1 MSRSK
6 GLDGPDGF
14 LVVDKE
20 AGWTSHDV
28 VARLRR
34 VLGQRRT
41 GHAGTLD
48 PSATGVLVV
57 GVGRSTRLMRFVQN
71 TTKRYEGVLVLGSTT
86 STLDA
91 DGEVTGTFEMGSVTA
106 DEVEKAASAL
116 TGDLLQIPPMVSAVK
131 VGGRRLH
138 EMAREG
144 IEVER
149 AARPVHV
156 ERFEVASTDDPSRY
170 TFNVVCSSGTF
181 VRSLIDD
188 LGRSLGGGAHMET
201 LRRSG
206 VGHFGLEDART
217 MAQIEEQVAKS
228 PDGPQTILLRP
239 ADALRNLERLEAGE
253 EAAFQ
258 ISTGR
263 ALDSGELGAQGP
275 GPFAI
280 VRDGTLLAVYDR
292 GEGDA
297 LVASVVLSAR

>member
-14 LVVDKE
+14 VIVDKE

-34 VLGQRRT
+34 VLHQRRT

-57 GVGRSTRLMRFVQN
+57 GVGRSTRLMRFVQT

-91 DGEVTGTFEMGSVTA
+91 DGEVTHTFEMGSVTPA
-106 DEVEKAASAL
+106 QVRAQATAL
-116 TGDLLQIPPMVSAVK
+116 TGEIHQIPPMVSAVK

-138 EMAREG
+138 ELAREG

-149 AARPVHV
+149 SARPVRV
-156 ERFEVASTDDPSRY
+156 DAFDVAPLEEPLRY
-170 TFNVVCSSGTF
+170 TFKVVCSSGTF

-188 LGRSLGGGAHMET
+188 LGRALGGGAHMEV
-201 LRRSG
+201 LRRTA
-206 VGHFGLEDART
+206 VGSFDLDHAKT
-217 MAQIEEQVAKS
+217 MAQIEAQVASNVEGPNSVLLS
-228 PDGPQTILLRP
+228 PVEALGDLEMIG
-239 ADALRNLERLEAGE
+239 ADEETAAL
-253 EAAFQ
+253 

-263 ALDSGELGAQGP
+263 ALEAGKLGARGP
-275 GPFAI
+275 GPYRM
-280 VRDGTLLAVYDR
+280 VKDGTLLAVYER
-292 GEGDA
+292 GDGDA